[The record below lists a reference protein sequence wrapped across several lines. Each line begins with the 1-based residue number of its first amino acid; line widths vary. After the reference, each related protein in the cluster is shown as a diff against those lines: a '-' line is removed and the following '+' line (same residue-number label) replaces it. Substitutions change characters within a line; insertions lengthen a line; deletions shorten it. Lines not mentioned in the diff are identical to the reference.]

1 MARGSSTGIILIL
14 FMCVI
19 FVIGGGLYVYTTR
32 DQEGDTCTGDDPNA
46 EYTLDQDLNCTFV
59 QCYPGFGINED
70 GACVFIAEEKATT
83 ELELAREDLKLKQ
96 LAAQSAEITSEGEKS
111 KAAAELVA
119 AEDRQRAAALA
130 LEAAKDERKA
140 AEIEREAELAAE
152 LVAAEDRQRAAA
164 LALEAAKDERKAA
177 EIEREAELAAEAAE
191 SERKAAEI
199 AELAAKEVLVV
210 ECKKFRIKGR
220 YRFYLKDMG
229 DGGLRTDKRNVP
241 GTKGWEFE
249 GSFPNN
255 LRIKGPNGY
264 YLKDMDIDEKV
275 RFDKRSTVPGVGGW
289 SIEGLKLN
297 DVRIKSARGRYLAMK
312 TDGALY
318 MHKSKK
324 KPDANAWKL
333 VCAVGDIIT

>member
-46 EYTLDQDLNCTFV
+46 EYTIDQDLNCTFV

-152 LVAAEDRQRAAA
+152 
-164 LALEAAKDERKAA
+164 
-177 EIEREAELAAEAAE
+177 AAE

-241 GTKGWEFE
+241 GTEGWEFE

>member
-119 AEDRQRAAALA
+119 ADDRQRAAALA

-140 AEIEREAELAAE
+140 AEIER
-152 LVAAEDRQRAAA
+152 
-164 LALEAAKDERKAA
+164 EAAKDERKAA

-229 DGGLRTDKRNVP
+229 DGDLRTDKRNVP
-241 GTKGWEFE
+241 GTEGWEFE

-255 LRIKGPNGY
+255 LRIKGPKGY
-264 YLKDMDIDEKV
+264 YLKDMNIDEKV

-289 SIEGLKLN
+289 SIEGRKLN
-297 DVRIKSARGRYLAMK
+297 DVRIKSRYGRYLAMK

-318 MHKSKK
+318 MHKSKI
-324 KPDANAWKL
+324 PDANAWKL
-333 VCAVGDIIT
+333 VCARGDIIT

>member
-152 LVAAEDRQRAAA
+152 
-164 LALEAAKDERKAA
+164 
-177 EIEREAELAAEAAE
+177 AAE

-241 GTKGWEFE
+241 GTEGWEFE

-255 LRIKGPNGY
+255 LRIKGPKGY

-318 MHKSKK
+318 MHKSKI
-324 KPDANAWKL
+324 PDANAWKI
-333 VCAVGDIIT
+333 VCARGDIIT

>member
-152 LVAAEDRQRAAA
+152 
-164 LALEAAKDERKAA
+164 
-177 EIEREAELAAEAAE
+177 AAE

-241 GTKGWEFE
+241 GTEGWEFE

-318 MHKSKK
+318 MHKSKI
-324 KPDANAWKL
+324 PDANAWKI
-333 VCAVGDIIT
+333 VCARGDIIT

>member
-152 LVAAEDRQRAAA
+152 
-164 LALEAAKDERKAA
+164 
-177 EIEREAELAAEAAE
+177 AAE

-241 GTKGWEFE
+241 GTEGWEFE

-264 YLKDMDIDEKV
+264 YLKDMNIDEKV
-275 RFDKRSTVPGVGGW
+275 RFDKRSTVAGVGGW

-318 MHKSKK
+318 MHKRKI
-324 KPDANAWKL
+324 PDANAWKL
-333 VCAVGDIIT
+333 VCARGDIIT

>member
-152 LVAAEDRQRAAA
+152 
-164 LALEAAKDERKAA
+164 
-177 EIEREAELAAEAAE
+177 AAE

-229 DGGLRTDKRNVP
+229 DGDLRTDKRNVP
-241 GTKGWEFE
+241 GTEGWEFE

-264 YLKDMDIDEKV
+264 YLKDMNIDEKV
-275 RFDKRSTVPGVGGW
+275 RFDKRSTVRGVGGW

-297 DVRIKSARGRYLAMK
+297 DVRIKSASGRYLAMK

-318 MHKSKK
+318 MHKRKI
-324 KPDANAWKL
+324 PDANAWKL
-333 VCAVGDIIT
+333 VCARGDIIT

>member
-70 GACVFIAEEKATT
+70 GACVFIAEEKAKT

-96 LAAQSAEITSEGEKS
+96 LAAQSAEITSEGEKA

-130 LEAAKDERKA
+130 LEAAE
-140 AEIEREAELAAE
+140 
-152 LVAAEDRQRAAA
+152 
-164 LALEAAKDERKAA
+164 DERKAA

-191 SERKAAEI
+191 AERKAAEI

-210 ECKKFRIKGR
+210 GCKKFRIKGR

-229 DGGLRTDKRNVP
+229 DGGLRTDKRNVS
-241 GTKGWEFE
+241 GTEGWEFE

-255 LRIKGPNGY
+255 LRIKGPKGY
-264 YLKDMDIDEKV
+264 YLKDMNIDEKV
-275 RFDKRSTVPGVGGW
+275 RFDNRSTVPGVGGW
-289 SIEGLKLN
+289 SIEGLKMN
-297 DVRIKSARGRYLAMK
+297 DVRIKSRYGRYLAMK

-318 MHKSKK
+318 MHKSKI
-324 KPDANAWKL
+324 PDANAWKL
-333 VCAVGDIIT
+333 VCARGDIIT

>member
-14 FMCVI
+14 FMCMI

-130 LEAAKDERKA
+130 LEAA
-140 AEIEREAELAAE
+140 EAE
-152 LVAAEDRQRAAA
+152 RI
-164 LALEAAKDERKAA
+164 AA
-177 EIEREAELAAEAAE
+177 EIEREAELAAEAAFIE
-191 SERKAAEI
+191 SQEFIDMLYPVGTIYKTEMNENPGI
-199 AELAAKEVLVV
+199 ELGGTWRLFAPGRCIIGVGKVIDDNGDNMTYREANMEGGELKVKLTESNMAPHSHPYRDEVRNRPGGGGDYAGV
-210 ECKKFRIKGR
+210 EGI
-220 YRFYLKDMG
+220 
-229 DGGLRTDKRNVP
+229 
-241 GTKGWEFE
+241 
-249 GSFPNN
+249 
-255 LRIKGPNGY
+255 GPRSG
-264 YLKDMDIDEKV
+264 
-275 RFDKRSTVPGVGGW
+275 FDKRTNSAGGGTPHNNVPPY
-289 SIEGLKLN
+289 IT
-297 DVRIKSARGRYLAMK
+297 AYLWERMA
-312 TDGALY
+312 
-318 MHKSKK
+318 
-324 KPDANAWKL
+324 
-333 VCAVGDIIT
+333 

>member
-70 GACVFIAEEKATT
+70 GACVFIAEEKAKT

-96 LAAQSAEITSEGEKS
+96 LAAQSAEITSEEEKA

-130 LEAAKDERKA
+130 LEAAE
-140 AEIEREAELAAE
+140 
-152 LVAAEDRQRAAA
+152 
-164 LALEAAKDERKAA
+164 DERKAA

-191 SERKAAEI
+191 AERKAAEI

-210 ECKKFRIKGR
+210 GCKKFRIKGR

-229 DGGLRTDKRNVP
+229 DGGLRTDKRNVS
-241 GTKGWEFE
+241 GTEGWEFE

-255 LRIKGPNGY
+255 LRIKGPKGY
-264 YLKDMDIDEKV
+264 YLKDMNIDEKV
-275 RFDKRSTVPGVGGW
+275 RFDNRSTVPGVGGW
-289 SIEGLKLN
+289 SIEGLKMN
-297 DVRIKSARGRYLAMK
+297 DVRIKSRYGRYLAMN

-318 MHKSKK
+318 MHISKI
-324 KPDANAWKL
+324 PDANAWKI
-333 VCAVGDIIT
+333 VC